1 MSQQIINIST
11 PDDGLGDVLRNGFDK
26 TNQNFAE
33 LYNGKVDKIAGQGLS
48 ENNFTDAD
56 KAKLDGIEAG
66 AEVNVQADFL
76 ETDPTADSFILN
88 KPPSL
93 YSSVGY
99 FHISNSLTA
108 QSISSGVAADLLNN
122 NLGTYSSSAQAPY
135 GISAIWNTTTNAF
148 DFSQLSLGDM
158 VSLRVDLLIDTTAT
172 NQDFRAYITL
182 GIGTASEYKLLLNQ
196 STYKSA
202 VTNYAFLEEVNF
214 SIDNEDWRTAP
225 AKISV
230 FTDASATVL
239 VNGWYVPIIRKSV
252 NVIDITGTTPTLQQ
266 VTDIGN
272 VTTNNIK
279 VVDDGVYESFLGN
292 YAIHSKDLITN
303 EKCSIYPNNILFN
316 DNDYFTVLAPR
327 TGTQSTVF
335 YFENEGGDK
344 SIATRE
350 WVNDNINGEI
360 VNITTPSPNHTGV
373 TTETNITSY
382 NFVIPANTLSDGDTL
397 RIENIL
403 WEKIGVLNASSC
415 RVRLSNTN
423 NFATASQVAVFAASA
438 SNVYMRGCRT
448 FNINS
453 GLLRGV
459 SFTANGIFND
469 FTLTNLG
476 FSTLALD
483 FTQPIY
489 GFISLQVTNS
499 ADIVLMREL
508 KIRKI

>member
-26 TNQNFAE
+26 TNQNFTE
-33 LYNGKVDKIAGQGLS
+33 LYSGKVDKIAGQGLS

-122 NLGTYSSSAQAPY
+122 NLGTYSSSSQAPY

-158 VSLRVDLLIDTTAT
+158 VSLRVDLFIDTTAT
-172 NQDFRAYITL
+172 NQDFRVYITL
-182 GIGTASEYKLLLNQ
+182 GIGTASEYSLLLNQ
-196 STYKSA
+196 TTYKGS
-202 VTNYAFLEEVNF
+202 VSNYAFLEEVTF

-252 NVIDITGTTPTLQQ
+252 NVIDITGTTPNLQQ

-272 VTTNNIK
+272 TTTNNLYVTDGLSTIE
-279 VVDDGVYESFLGN
+279 VSPTGVYIENQNYNVHFTNNRFSFGDMFGSAWQTL
-292 YAIHSKDLITN
+292 IHTRQ
-303 EKCSIYPNNILFN
+303 
-316 DNDYFTVLAPR
+316 R
-327 TGTQSTVF
+327 TQGTAF
-335 YFENEGGDK
+335 FFEDEGGDK

-350 WVNDNINGEI
+350 WVNANNYRKWLVKD
-360 VNITTPSPNHTGV
+360 TTPTTAVTG
-373 TTETNITSY
+373 TTSRTQIGSSIL
-382 NFVIPANTLSDGDTL
+382 IPANTFSLEDVMIFERFSFEKTGTAGTCVIKIFVNTTNSLVGAKDIALAQMANTNLFGSGIRIFSIKSGFLSGFSNSFASFIDIAGINNARTNTPFNPAIDNYFFTTVQL
-397 RIENIL
+397 
-403 WEKIGVLNASSC
+403 GNASDS
-415 RVRLSNTN
+415 VT
-423 NFATASQVAVFAASA
+423 
-438 SNVYMRGCRT
+438 RT
-448 FNINS
+448 Q
-453 GLLRGV
+453 LL
-459 SFTANGIFND
+459 
-469 FTLTNLG
+469 
-476 FSTLALD
+476 
-483 FTQPIY
+483 
-489 GFISLQVTNS
+489 IS
-499 ADIVLMREL
+499 
-508 KIRKI
+508 K